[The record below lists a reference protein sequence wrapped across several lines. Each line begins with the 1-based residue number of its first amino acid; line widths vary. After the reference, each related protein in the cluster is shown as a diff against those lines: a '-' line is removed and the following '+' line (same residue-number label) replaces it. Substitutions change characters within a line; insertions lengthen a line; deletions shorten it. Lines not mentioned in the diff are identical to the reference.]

1 MTFYRQSGDTKFYNS
16 HNDHCARFRQR
27 YTSTQSFLETL
38 PLNLS
43 EFDYHLPEELI
54 AQNALDVR
62 SASRLL
68 SLNHQTGAIDHRQF
82 TDIVNFFRPGDILVA
97 NNSRVIPA
105 RLFGRKQTGG
115 KVELLL
121 LRKTESDSWITLA
134 GGKRLRAGTEIQLN
148 KKDGSD
154 GEITATIETV
164 LDGPGRKVRFSD
176 PNTAEWLHEY
186 GHMPLPPYIRQ
197 SLDDS
202 ERYQTVYSRPEGSA
216 AAPTAGLHF
225 TPEILHQLRDRGVIF
240 ETVTLHVGQDTFK
253 PVSVED
259 ITQHTIHSEWASLSP
274 DVAQRINEAKL
285 AGGRLVSVG
294 TTSTRTLETAA
305 LKSAG
310 ISGSLQTISERDR
323 SGETS
328 AYCPWKPVAAY
339 EGPTDL
345 FIYPGYKYRAVDAMI
360 TNFHLPKSTLLMM
373 ISALAGKEN
382 VMRAYKEAVEQKY
395 RFYSLGDSMLI
406 HSSADF

>member
-1 MTFYRQSGDTKFYNS
+1 M
-16 HNDHCARFRQR
+16 
-27 YTSTQSFLETL
+27 
-38 PLNLS
+38 NLS
-43 EFDYHLPEELI
+43 DFDYHLPEELI
-54 AQNALDVR
+54 AQSALEER

-68 SLNHQTGAIDHRQF
+68 TLNRQTGEINHRQF
-82 TDIVNFFRPGDILVA
+82 KDIVDFFRPGDILVA

-105 RLFGRKQTGG
+105 RLYGRKQTGG
-115 KVELLL
+115 QVELLL
-121 LRKTESDSWITLA
+121 LRKTDSDSWITLA
-134 GGKRLRAGTEIQLN
+134 GGKRLREGTEIQLN
-148 KKDGSD
+148 KKDGAP
-154 GEITATIETV
+154 GEVSATIQAV
-164 LDGPGRKVRFSD
+164 LDGPGREVSFSD
-176 PNTAEWLHEY
+176 PNTAEWLHAY

-253 PVSVED
+253 PVSAEN
-259 ITQHTIHSEWASLSP
+259 ITEHTIHSEWASLTP
-274 DVAQRINEAKL
+274 EVAQRINEAKL
-285 AGGRLVSVG
+285 AGGRLISVG

-310 ISGSLQTISERDR
+310 ISGSYQIISDRDR

-328 AYCPWKPVAAY
+328 GFCPWKPVAAY

-360 TNFHLPKSTLLMM
+360 TNFHLPKSTLIMM
-373 ISALAGKEN
+373 ISALAGREN
-382 VMRAYKEAVEQKY
+382 VMRAYTEAVAEKY

-406 HSSADF
+406 HNSADF